1 MRTRTSARA
10 LAAAGITAAAS
21 TLTVLSAGTAAHA
34 DVVGTGM
41 TVQGSNFQAGQ
52 TYNVVVPVS
61 GCSAPGL
68 SDTVGG
74 VTVRSGW
81 AVTSSMAA
89 GTPCS
94 GTTSTETIQW
104 TPLVPGTHVLGLGY
118 GNNNANLPPY
128 TNLGTATV
136 EVGGGASTDPES
148 CGNAASTLCTTVH
161 GTPEAGCALT
171 VTISNIPASLAASSG
186 SAVLSSLS
194 AGSTV
199 RNAWVVDN
207 GTNTGTTAI
216 NGNSVSFKWTP
227 AAAGL
232 HHLTGQYDTGAQ
244 PGFLSDA
251 VIFPGFAG
259 EMWLPVAAAGTQP
272 CA

>member
-1 MRTRTSARA
+1 M
-10 LAAAGITAAAS
+10 TAAAS
-21 TLTVLSAGTAAHA
+21 VLTVIGGGTAAHA
-34 DVVGTGM
+34 DVAGTGM
-41 TVQGSNFQAGQ
+41 TVQGSNFQVGQ

-74 VTVRSGW
+74 VTVRSAW
-81 AVTSSMAA
+81 AVTSSLAA

-94 GTTSTETIQW
+94 GTTSTETIAW
-104 TPLVPGTHVLGLGY
+104 TPLVGGTHVLGLGY
-118 GNNNANLPPY
+118 GNSNPNLPPF
-128 TNLGTATV
+128 TDFGTATV
-136 EVGGGASTDPES
+136 QVAGGASSDPES
-148 CGNAASTLCTTVH
+148 CGNSASTLCTTVH
-161 GTPEAGCALT
+161 GSPVAGCALT
-171 VTISNIPASLAASSG
+171 VTISNIPASLASSG

-216 NGNSVSFKWTP
+216 NGSSVTFKWTP

-232 HHLTGQYDTGAQ
+232 HHLVGQYDTGAQ

-251 VIFPGFAG
+251 VILPGGAG
-259 EMWLPVAAAGTQP
+259 EMWLPVAASGSQP